1 MADQPTN
8 KLKLSLDYR
17 IIIIIL
23 MVVILSML
31 AIWRPWQQ
39 QTSGDRTITVTGEA
53 TISAEPDEYVF
64 YPSYDF
70 EGNDR
75 EAQLAS
81 LTAKSNEIVTK
92 LKELGVADNKI
103 KTNAN
108 NYDYRYFSSDPKETA
123 QYSLQITVTT
133 GSKEEATKVQNYL
146 TTTNPSGQITPHVT
160 FSDEKRK
167 ELQNQARDEATKDAR
182 TKADQ
187 SAANLGF
194 NIGKVKAVEDGT
206 GLYDVYPMM
215 GGVAMDSTVAEPRSS
230 SLDLQPGENDLN
242 YSVKV
247 TYFVD

>member
-1 MADQPTN
+1 MADQQTN

-31 AIWRPWQQ
+31 AMWRPWQQ
-39 QTSGDRTITVTGEA
+39 ENSGERTITVSGEA
-53 TISAEPDEYVF
+53 TISAEPDEYTF
-64 YPSYDF
+64 YPSYEF
-70 EGNDR
+70 AGSDR
-75 EAQLAS
+75 EAQLTS
-81 LTAKSNEIVTK
+81 LTTKSNEIVTK

-108 NYDYRYFSSDPKETA
+108 NYNDRFFSSNTEETTL
-123 QYSLQITVTT
+123 YTLQITVT
-133 GSKEEATKVQNYL
+133 SANKEEATKVQDYL
-146 TTTNPSGQITPHVT
+146 TTTNPSGQITPQSS
-160 FSDEKRK
+160 FSDKKRK

-182 TKADQ
+182 AKADK

-194 NIGKVKAVEDGT
+194 NIGKVKAVEDGA

-215 GGVAMDSTVAEPRSS
+215 GGVSMDSTLAEPKSS
-230 SLDLQPGENDLN
+230 SLNLQPGENDLS
-242 YSVKV
+242 YTVKV